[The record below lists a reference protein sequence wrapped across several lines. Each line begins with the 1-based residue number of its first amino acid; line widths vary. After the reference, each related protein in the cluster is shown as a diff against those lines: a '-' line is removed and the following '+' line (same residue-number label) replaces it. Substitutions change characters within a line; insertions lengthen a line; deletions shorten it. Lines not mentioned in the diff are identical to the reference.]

1 MSDFAPRP
9 FASSDREPERDA
21 AASWAEAAQ
30 ELRTQRDKQREAWGS
45 VDSSTL
51 GRYLADEVDAG
62 ERARV
67 EAEIAAHPEL
77 ARLTELVRDVL
88 ADFEPDEVPA
98 PVVPAPLLVPA
109 GAPHR
114 PIAAS
119 APMARPAADLDD
131 PAVPPFQPRRRRGFF
146 SRFRHE
152 IALAVAACVLV
163 GLGWV
168 VFQFATP
175 PTGGGSGEPSL
186 AFLAPG
192 PRPQANLPADSVAVA
207 SLKPLDVLDRRLSEQ
222 QQADQPVNGAYFE
235 QAYFNVARSAGLES
249 HPRYAQS
256 LEHFGNCL
264 KDQGQLAWAGEKYEQ
279 AYHIR
284 RDKAGPDA
292 PETVRTANQL
302 AGVYQLALNVPNTN
316 DFAERGH
323 QTRLTAPT
331 PGPVAQVTAGKADHD
346 PDVRRLRQ
354 LQEFRTKIVAQP
366 PTKVRESVVPVLVQA
381 LRHGTSD
388 EERLRLLQALGRL
401 GCAARDATP
410 LVIERYRQ
418 ADGPVEKRAALVTL
432 GRIGAEMP
440 GVPDLLREV
449 VETDGVLAVDAGQ
462 ALLDLGPAGRQ
473 QLEALEVAVRKDA
486 ADLKRGDKEAERR
499 LGRLTGTLDRLRKQA
514 AEPALT
520 SGVLDVAGL
529 FTPQALQTAERR
541 IDALGRQPAGQVFI
555 ETLPEP
561 PTAPAADE
569 RARLLGTNGLYV
581 LIAAEPG
588 TVQVRVGPALAK
600 AGFGKDQARELAQ
613 ELERLVGL
621 KKYDDVPA
629 RVLAALPP
637 PKP

>member
-30 ELRTQRDKQREAWGS
+30 ELRAQRDKQREAWGS

-67 EAEIAAHPEL
+67 EAEIASHPEL

-98 PVVPAPLLVPA
+98 PVVPAPLLAPE
-109 GAPHR
+109 PHR

-119 APMARPAADLDD
+119 APMASPAADPDE
-131 PAVPPFQPRRRRGFF
+131 PAVLPFQPRRQRGFF

-152 IALAVAACVLV
+152 IALAAAACVLV
-163 GLGWV
+163 GLGWA
-168 VFQFATP
+168 VFQFASP
-175 PTGGGSGEPSL
+175 PTD
-186 AFLAPG
+186 APG
-192 PRPQANLPADSVAVA
+192 VANVAMAAGQPARTNLPADSVAVA

-235 QAYFNVARSAGLES
+235 QAYFNVARSAGLEY

-279 AYHIR
+279 AYNIR
-284 RDKAGPDA
+284 RDNAGPNA
-292 PETVRTANQL
+292 PETVRAANQL

-323 QTRLTAPT
+323 QTRLMAPT
-331 PGPVAQVTAGKADHD
+331 PALHMEMAKAGPE

-354 LQEFRTKIVAQP
+354 LQDFRTKIVAQAP
-366 PTKVRESVVPVLVQA
+366 AKVRESVVPVLAQA

-388 EERLRLLQALGRL
+388 EERLRMLQALGRL

-418 ADGPVEKRAALVTL
+418 ADGPVEKRAALLTL

-449 VETDGVLAVDAGQ
+449 VETDGLLALDAGQ
-462 ALLDLGPAGRQ
+462 ALLDLGPAGRK
-473 QLEALEVAVRKDA
+473 QLEALAVAVRQES
-486 ADLKRGDKEAERR
+486 ADLKQADKDAEARVK
-499 LGRLTGTLDRLRKQA
+499 RLTVTLDRLRKQA
-514 AEPALT
+514 AEPALA

-529 FTPQALQTAERR
+529 FTPQALHAAERR
-541 IDALGRQPAGQVFI
+541 IDTLGRQPAGQVFI

-561 PTAPAADE
+561 PTEPAADE
-569 RARLLGTNGLYV
+569 RARLLGTHGLYV
-581 LIAAEPG
+581 LVAAKPG

-600 AGFGKDQARELAQ
+600 AGFDADRARELAQ
-613 ELERLVGL
+613 ELERLVVL